1 MARTLG
7 DSLTPLLWLSL
18 AAPAL
23 AFDAHGLTLV
33 PGQGD
38 PADPLLVWQ
47 PWAATRGDWVGG
59 MTLEVADN
67 PLLATVQDVNLGVAY
82 EVAPVNGL
90 AAVNLTG
97 AYALHDGVGV
107 AFSAPLW
114 LGHTE
119 DFSALGEDARGYGA
133 SLSTARLWV
142 PVALV
147 DESERGFG
155 LSVVPFLDLGWGLDA
170 DKTRYRSAGS
180 GVGALMAVGL
190 SGGPLRLSANL
201 GAEAHPNNLI
211 YQVEGDLSSGVALDH
226 RVQGIVSGA
235 LVYQTKGALALHL
248 EGSFAPSRRAQ
259 ASAPAEVLVMGSRPV
274 REGWRAWAGAST
286 ALTDAPSAATW
297 RAFVGVSAAHRAP
310 PPAPE
315 VEAAPVYGPDHLLV
329 TVVDAQGAPVNANLS
344 VLGRDALTNVPAGE
358 DGQEPLLLGPGQ
370 AVLVAE
376 APGYGRQLREISL
389 DPEAL
394 SPERLE
400 LVLHP
405 ATGGEV
411 LELRV
416 VDPQDRA
423 VTDGR
428 LVVGDLDLG
437 DLGSGGWARVESLPI
452 DAQPL
457 TVTAPDFQPAEA
469 VAQLN
474 TPQQLVM
481 ERLAGSVRVTVRSAA
496 GPASDVLVRVLGPEL
511 MAPLRLDDNGRQTFQ
526 LAPGEWTLAASSP
539 RFGLQE
545 RTIVMPADFTGLME
559 VEIVLLESAP
569 APTSLSVRLVDPE
582 GAPVDGVE
590 VLLDG
595 QRIGTSSSGGRLKVE
610 GLPQGEHQVTVRDV
624 RLRPMEPVAVTLGPQ
639 GKELLLP
646 LAYLPGS
653 LRVMARRG
661 DTPVPDARIRFSGP
675 STLPS
680 SALGPDGEGYFTL
693 DPGLWVVALSA
704 ESLGVQEREVLVEAD
719 ETSLLVIDAVLA
731 PSEEGAARLTVR
743 VSGPDGAPLGDIGVS
758 LDGQSLGSTSSGG
771 TLTVEGLD
779 PGARTLRLDGGELYT
794 EAELKLKLK
803 AGDNRAESKL
813 SHEPGAVTVRAAAS
827 TGAVIDALV
836 RFFGPENLP
845 PASLGADGERTF
857 HLETG
862 DWVVVASSPSYGVE
876 EEELTVKPGNNK
888 VKLNFTLSAAEA
900 PAPLEELPPRPVT
913 VQVKRADGGP
923 LVAEVRAVGPERV
936 EPQRTAVDGQ
946 LVLSL
951 RPGTWEIIATA
962 AELGTAR
969 KTLTLTPKQQDA
981 TLVFELGER
990 KVEVKTDSVQIL
1002 EQVFFDLDK
1011 STIRPE
1017 SLPLLDQ
1024 VANTLLLNPQ
1034 LRRVE
1039 IQGHTDSQ
1047 GTAEYNLALSQA
1059 RADAVRAYLVSR
1071 GVAEYRL
1078 VAVGY
1083 GLSQPVTQ
1091 ETSEAKRALNRRV
1104 QFVILEQGAPQGEAA
1119 PAPTPT
1125 P

>member
-1 MARTLG
+1 M
-7 DSLTPLLWLSL
+7 
-18 AAPAL
+18 
-23 AFDAHGLTLV
+23 
-33 PGQGD
+33 
-38 PADPLLVWQ
+38 WQ
-47 PWAATRGDWVGG
+47 PWTASKGDWVGG
-59 MTLEVADN
+59 MTLELADN
-67 PLLATVQDVNLGVAY
+67 LLLATVDNVNLGTSY
-82 EVAPVNGL
+82 DIAPVDGL
-90 AAVNLTG
+90 AVVNLTG
-97 AYALHDGVGV
+97 SYAVHEGVGV
-107 AFSAPLW
+107 AITAPLW

-119 DFSALGEDARGYGA
+119 DLSALGEGVEGYGG
-133 SLSTARLWV
+133 SLNTARLWV

-147 DESERGFG
+147 DEAERGFG
-155 LSVVPFLDLGWGLDA
+155 LSVVPFLDVGWGLNDT
-170 DKTRYRSAGS
+170 KTQYRSPGS
-180 GVGALMAVGL
+180 GLGFLMAVGL

-201 GAEAHPNNLI
+201 GAEVHPNNLI
-211 YQVEGDLSSGVALDH
+211 YQVAGDPSSGVALNH
-226 RVQGIVSGA
+226 QLQGLASGA

-248 EGSFAPSRRAQ
+248 EGNIAPSPGSQ
-259 ASAPAEVLVMGSRPV
+259 AAAPAEVLLMGSRPINE
-274 REGWRAWAGAST
+274 RWRAWAGASS
-286 ALTDAPSAATW
+286 ALTPAPSAATW

-310 PPAPE
+310 PPGPV

-344 VLGRDALTNVPAGE
+344 VLGRDTLTNVPAGD
-358 DGQEPLLLGPGQ
+358 DGAEPLLLGPGQ

-376 APGYGRQLREISL
+376 APGFGRQLREINL

-411 LELRV
+411 LEVRV
-416 VDPQDRA
+416 VDAQDRA

-428 LVVGDLDLG
+428 IVVGAFDLG
-437 DLGSGGWARVESLPI
+437 DLGSGGWARVEGLPVE
-452 DAQPL
+452 AQPL
-457 TVTAPDFQPAEA
+457 MVTAPDFAPAEA
-469 VAQLN
+469 DAKLN

-481 ERLAGSVRVTVRSAA
+481 DRLQGSVRVTVRSAE

-511 MAPLRLDDNGRQTFQ
+511 MAPLRLDADGQQTFQ

-545 RTIVMPADFTGLME
+545 RGLVMPADFSGLME
-559 VEIVLLESAP
+559 VEIVLLEAAA

-582 GAPVDGVE
+582 GAPVEGVE
-590 VLLDG
+590 VMLDG
-595 QRIGTSSSGGRLKVE
+595 QRIGTSGSGGRLKVE
-610 GLPQGEHQVTVRDV
+610 GLPQGEHQVTVQDP
-624 RLRPMEPVAVTLGPQ
+624 RLRPMEPISITLGPQ
-639 GKELLLP
+639 GKELLVP

-661 DTPVPDARIRFSGP
+661 DAPVPDARIRFSGP

-680 SALGPDGEGYFTL
+680 SALGADGEGYFTL
-693 DPGLWVVALSA
+693 DPGQWVVALSA

-731 PSEEGAARLTVR
+731 PSEEGAAKLTVR
-743 VSGPDGAPLGDIGVS
+743 VNGPDGAPLGDIGVS
-758 LDGQSLGSTSSGG
+758 LDGQSLGRTSSGG
-771 TLTVEGLD
+771 SLTIEGLD
-779 PGARTLRLDGGELYT
+779 PGARLLRLDGGELYT

-813 SHEPGAVTVRAAAS
+813 SYEPGAVTVRAAAES
-827 TGAVIDALV
+827 GAVIDALV

-845 PASLGADGERTF
+845 PSSLGADGERTF

-862 DWVVVASSPSYGVE
+862 EWVVVASSPAYGVE
-876 EEELTVKPGNNK
+876 EEDLTVKPGKNNN
-888 VKLNFTLSAAEA
+888 VKLNFTLTAAEA
-900 PAPLEELPPRPVT
+900 SAPLEELAPRPVT
-913 VQVKRADGGP
+913 VQVKRVDGGP
-923 LVAEVRAVGPERV
+923 LVASVRAVGPERV
-936 EPQRTAVDGQ
+936 EPQVTAIDGQ

-969 KTLTLTPKQQDA
+969 KTLTLTPKQADA

-990 KVEVKTDSVQIL
+990 KVEVNTDSVKIL

-1017 SLPLLDQ
+1017 SFALLDQ

-1059 RADAVRAYLVSR
+1059 RAEAVRAYLIQR

-1083 GLSQPVTQ
+1083 GLSQPLTQ
-1091 ETSEAKRALNRRV
+1091 ETSESKRALNRRV
-1104 QFVILEQGAPQGEAA
+1104 QFVILEQGAAKAEPEA
-1119 PAPTPT
+1119 PAPTPA

>member
-1 MARTLG
+1 M
-7 DSLTPLLWLSL
+7 
-18 AAPAL
+18 

-38 PADPLLVWQ
+38 PSDPLLLWQ
-47 PWAATRGDWVGG
+47 PWTATKGDWVGG
-59 MTLEVADN
+59 LTLEGADN
-67 PLLATVQDVNLGVAY
+67 LLLASVQDVNLGTSY
-82 EVAPVNGL
+82 EIAPVDGL
-90 AAVNLTG
+90 VAANLTG
-97 AYALHDGVGV
+97 SYALHEGVGL
-107 AFSAPLW
+107 AITAPIW
-114 LGHTE
+114 LGH
-119 DFSALGEDARGYGA
+119 GEDLSAMGTPQRLYGP
-133 SLSTARLWV
+133 SLSTVRLWV
-142 PVALV
+142 PIALL
-147 DESERGFG
+147 DEAERGFG
-155 LSVVPFLDLGWGLDA
+155 LSVVPFTDLGWGLGA
-170 DKTRYRSAGS
+170 TKTTLRSPGS
-180 GVGALMAVGL
+180 GLGALVAIGVT
-190 SGGPLRLSANL
+190 GGPLRLTANL
-201 GAEAHPNNLI
+201 GAEVHPNNLI
-211 YQVEGDLSSGVALDH
+211 YQVEGDTSSGIALDQ
-226 RVQGIVSGA
+226 RVQGIASGS
-235 LVYQTKGALALHL
+235 LVYQTKGALAVHL
-248 EGSFAPSRRAQ
+248 EGNFSPSPRSQAAP
-259 ASAPAEVLVMGSRPV
+259 PAELLLMGSRPINE
-274 REGWRAWAGAST
+274 RWRAFAGAST
-286 ALTDAPSAATW
+286 AITAAPSAATW
-297 RAFVGVSAAHRAP
+297 RGFIGVSAAHRAP

-315 VEAAPVYGPDHLLV
+315 PVVAPVYGPEHLLV
-329 TVVDAQGAPVNANLS
+329 TVVDAQGAPLNASLS
-344 VLGRDALTNVPAGE
+344 VIGRDNLTSVPIGE

-423 VTDGR
+423 VEGAR
-428 LVVGDLDLG
+428 LEVGDLDLG
-437 DLGSGGWARVESLPI
+437 DLGSGGWARVESLPA

-457 TVTAPDFQPAEA
+457 TVTAPDFLPAEA
-469 VAQLN
+469 QAQLN

-481 ERLAGSVRVTVRSAA
+481 ERLPGSVRVTVRSAE

-511 MAPLRLDDNGRQTFQ
+511 MAPLRLDSDGRQTFQ

-545 RTIVMPADFTGLME
+545 RSLVMPADFSGLME
-559 VEIVLLESAP
+559 VEIVLLEAAA

-582 GAPVDGVE
+582 GAPVEGVE

-595 QRIGTSSSGGRLKVE
+595 QRIGTSGSGGRLKVE
-610 GLPQGEHQVTVRDV
+610 GLPQGDHQVTVQDP
-624 RLRPMEPVAVTLGPQ
+624 RLRPMEPIPVTLGPQ

-653 LRVMARRG
+653 LRVIARRG
-661 DTPVPDARIRFSGP
+661 DAPVPDARIRFSGP
-675 STLPS
+675 ASLPS
-680 SALGPDGEGYFTL
+680 SPLGPDGEGYFTL
-693 DPGLWVVALSA
+693 DPGEWVVALSA

-719 ETSLLVIDAVLA
+719 ETSLLVIDAILA
-731 PSEEGAARLTVR
+731 PSEEGASRLTVR
-743 VSGPDGAPLGDIGVS
+743 VSGPDGAPLGDVAVS
-758 LDGQSLGSTSSGG
+758 LDGQAYGATSSGG
-771 TLTVEGLD
+771 TLTLDGLD
-779 PGARTLRLDGGELYT
+779 PGARVLRIDGGELYT

-803 AGDNRAESKL
+803 SGDNVAEAKL
-813 SHEPGAVTVRAAAS
+813 AYEAGAVTVRAAAES
-827 TGAVIDALV
+827 GAVIDALV

-845 PASLGADGERTF
+845 PSSLGADGERTF
-857 HLETG
+857 HLDPG
-862 DWVVVASSPSYGVE
+862 DWVVVASSPAYGVE
-876 EEELTVKPGNNK
+876 EEDLTVKAGKNNS
-888 VKLNFTLSAAEA
+888 VKLNFTLRAAESK
-900 PAPLEELPPRPVT
+900 APLEELAPRPVT

-936 EPQRTAVDGQ
+936 EPQRTATDGQ

-969 KTLTLTPKQQDA
+969 KTLTLTPKETEA

-990 KVEVKTDSVQIL
+990 KVEVNTDSVKIL
-1002 EQVFFDLDK
+1002 EQVYFDLDR

-1017 SLPLLDQ
+1017 SFALLDQ

-1039 IQGHTDSQ
+1039 IQGHTDSK
-1047 GTAEYNLALSQA
+1047 GTAEYNLTLSQA
-1059 RADAVRAYLVSR
+1059 RAEAVRAYLVSR

-1078 VAVGY
+1078 IAVGY
-1083 GLSQPVTQ
+1083 GLSQPLTQ
-1091 ETSEAKRALNRRV
+1091 ETSDSQRALNRRV
-1104 QFVILEQGAPQGEAA
+1104 QFVILEQGAAKVEEP
-1119 PAPTPT
+1119 PTP
-1125 P
+1125 